1 MKRKILSLLLIVCFL
16 AAGAGCAGGESSQEE
31 SESKLYPMRID
42 LTPQESSSS
51 ELDSTTSENSSGTS
65 SETPSGNQGS
75 SASVSGQGNSSQG
88 EEQPAQ
94 PKTVRVTIPEGYTVA
109 QIFRRLEEKGVCSAA
124 ELFATVNTYD
134 FSYYPLVAQIGTT
147 GTGNRCF
154 KLEGY
159 LFPNTYEFYLN
170 DKPENAIG
178 VLLRGAQSKITAARP
193 GYTIDETLT
202 VASLIERET
211 NDPSQMANVAS
222 VIYNRLERGMK
233 LQIDATIVYVENY
246 IKPYIGGDI
255 NRYNADYNTYKCPG
269 LPAGPICNPGSA
281 AINAAVNP
289 AQTDYLYFA
298 TGGGQTLYASTYE
311 QHQKNCEALG
321 IEPSESL

>member
-1 MKRKILSLLLIVCFL
+1 MNRKQKLAALLLAGVL
-16 AAGAGCAGGESSQEE
+16 LLTGAGCGASEEGGE

-42 LTPQESSSS
+42 LTPKEDSSLSS
-51 ELDSTTSENSSGTS
+51 D
-65 SETPSGNQGS
+65 S
-75 SASVSGQGNSSQG
+75 SASSESSGQEHSSSDGSSSTVPPQG
-88 EEQPAQ
+88 GGGETSSGPEEPN
-94 PKTVRVTIPEGYTVA
+94 TVRVTIPEGYSTA
-109 QIFRRLEEKGVCSAA
+109 QIFQRLEEKGVCSAA

-154 KLEGY
+154 RLEGY

-211 NDPSQMANVAS
+211 NDPAQMANVAS
-222 VIYNRLERGMK
+222 VIYNRLESGMK
-233 LQIDATIVYVENY
+233 LQIDATIVYVERY
-246 IKPYIGGDI
+246 IKPYISGDI

-281 AINAAVNP
+281 ALNAAVNP
-289 AQTDYLYFA
+289 AQTDYLYFV

-311 QHQKNCEALG
+311 EHQQNCQALG
-321 IEPSESL
+321 VEPSESL

>member
-1 MKRKILSLLLIVCFL
+1 MKSKQKLTALLL
-16 AAGAGCAGGESSQEE
+16 AGCLLLAGTGCNGEASSEE
-31 SESKLYPMRID
+31 SESRLYPMRID
-42 LTPQESSSS
+42 LTPKEDSSLSSDSSTSSDSSVQQESGSGGSSS
-51 ELDSTTSENSSGTS
+51 TSIPQGGGGDTS
-65 SETPSGNQGS
+65 SEPE
-75 SASVSGQGNSSQG
+75 A
-88 EEQPAQ
+88 
-94 PKTVRVTIPEGYTVA
+94 PKTVRVTFPEGYSVA
-109 QIFRRLEEKGVCSAA
+109 QIFNRLEEKGVCSAA

-154 KLEGY
+154 RLEGY

-170 DKPENAIG
+170 DKPENVIG
-178 VLLRGAQSKITAARP
+178 VLLRGAQSKITTARP

-211 NDPSQMANVAS
+211 DDPAQMANVAS
-222 VIYNRLERGMK
+222 VIYNRLESGMK
-233 LQIDATIVYVENY
+233 LQIDATIVYVERY
-246 IKPYIGGDI
+246 IKPYISGDV

-289 AQTDYLYFA
+289 AQTNYLYFV

-311 QHQKNCEALG
+311 EHQQNCQALG
-321 IEPSESL
+321 VEPSESL